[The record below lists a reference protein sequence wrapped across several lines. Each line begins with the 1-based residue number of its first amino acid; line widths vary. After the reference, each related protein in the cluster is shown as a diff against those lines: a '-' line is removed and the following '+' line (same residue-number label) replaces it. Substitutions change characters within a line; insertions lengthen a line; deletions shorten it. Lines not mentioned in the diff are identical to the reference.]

1 MIADINL
8 FNLLVPV
15 LIVTAVAGQ
24 GFVVDGQY
32 MASWA
37 RWFNIELTDG
47 VDPIARRYLVWTRR
61 CRTAGGVIGALA
73 PTFLFEI
80 IRRGQQPPDDIGG
93 WAGSMMLVGYLIGAL
108 VAELVMDPRRKRSRK
123 TAGVHARLGDILPT
137 YAVTLQRGLAI
148 ASPFLAAVYAFAR
161 PKSHISGLP
170 DVAQVAALGVAALVI
185 AAVVEAFQRRILARP
200 VATEVDNAMR
210 ASSVRVLSGGA
221 IALLLGI
228 AGPIFLLSAVSL
240 TSDAGPSVGLAFVA
254 FGLLFLT
261 SMHFWLHFG
270 KPGGF
275 GNRQRERQ
283 GATT

>member
-1 MIADINL
+1 
-8 FNLLVPV
+8 
-15 LIVTAVAGQ
+15 
-24 GFVVDGQY
+24 

-37 RWFNIELTDG
+37 RWFNIELTDEA
-47 VDPIARRYLVWTRR
+47 DPIARRYLVWTRR

-73 PTFLFEI
+73 PTFFFEI

-108 VAELVMDPRRKRSRK
+108 VAELVVDRPRKRSRK
-123 TAGVHARLGDILPT
+123 AAGVQTRLGDILPA

-148 ASPFLAAVYAFAR
+148 ASPVLAGVYAFAR
-161 PKSHISGLP
+161 PEARISGLP
-170 DVAQVAALGVAALVI
+170 DVAQVAALGVAALGI

-200 VATEVDNAMR
+200 VTTDIDNAMR
-210 ASSVRVLSGGA
+210 ASSVFVLAGGA

-228 AGPIFLLSAVSL
+228 AGPIFLLSAISI
-240 TSDAGPSVGLAFVA
+240 TSDAGPPVWLAFGA

-275 GNRQRERQ
+275 GNRQGESQ